1 MTKTTKMAAMVV
13 LLAAVAVAHA
23 ANYERIIAQA
33 YREILSREPD
43 SSGLAHYNA
52 EMNAGMTEAAL
63 REALLRSAEYAQR
76 FPDPDPP
83 PPAANSA
90 TRSILPSRTA
100 WQSCKNAIETT
111 ELATISAVPCKGAL
125 NSPRPATSTR
135 MTTARPKSHSA
146 AA

>member
-100 WQSCKNAIETT
+100 WQSC
-111 ELATISAVPCKGAL
+111 
-125 NSPRPATSTR
+125 
-135 MTTARPKSHSA
+135 
-146 AA
+146 